1 MRARSLGSSVIGS
14 GLMLG
19 LGDASQTVWVCCLRG
34 AGLGLNAGLGFG
46 TGVIVVGMVGIGCG
60 CCLSPTSSTR
70 ALRGQVVPT
79 VSLIKLALHWWSSNG
94 GIGPRACAESLSWF
108 HSSTE
113 ARWARIAECAEEQ
126 ALLIS
131 SS

>member
-34 AGLGLNAGLGFG
+34 AGLGLNAALGFWMG
-46 TGVIVVGMVGIGCG
+46 LIVVGMVGIGCG
-60 CCLSPTSSTR
+60 CCLSPTSSTH

-79 VSLIKLALHWWSSNG
+79 VSLIKLALHWWSSKTTESGQELAQNLSPG
-94 GIGPRACAESLSWF
+94 FIHQPR
-108 HSSTE
+108 
-113 ARWARIAECAEEQ
+113 R
-126 ALLIS
+126 
-131 SS
+131 